1 MAKENDVSL
10 FRHKI
15 SLKVR
20 FSDLD
25 AMRHVNNAAYL
36 SYLEEGRIAYFNTVL
51 KAPKNSL
58 AFGAVVARV
67 EIDYLNPIE
76 LGDEVEILTRVVS
89 FGNKSSIVHHAIL
102 VKKESASIP
111 AAFAVTKLVS
121 FDYKSKKTVPIP
133 ENVKEIIMKFE
144 AGDA

>member
-10 FRHKI
+10 FKHKI

-36 SYLEEGRIAYFNTVL
+36 SYLEEGRIAYFNSVL

-76 LGDEVEILTRVVS
+76 LGDDVEILTRVVS
-89 FGNKSSIVHHAIL
+89 FGNKSSVVNHAIMIRRGD
-102 VKKESASIP
+102 ASIP

-133 ENVKEIIMKFE
+133 ENIKEIIMKFE
-144 AGDA
+144 AGDE